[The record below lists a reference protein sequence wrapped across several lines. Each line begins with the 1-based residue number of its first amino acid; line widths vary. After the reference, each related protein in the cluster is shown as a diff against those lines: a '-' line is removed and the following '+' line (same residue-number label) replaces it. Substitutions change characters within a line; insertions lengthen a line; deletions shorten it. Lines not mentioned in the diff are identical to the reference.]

1 MNIGTGSFMIRGKRN
16 FMTPDKLELGQTLMF
31 CLTEESLANHVG
43 ERKLREDLDELADAK
58 KKELEEEMGEEMEG
72 EVDDDGNFTY

>member
-1 MNIGTGSFMIRGKRN
+1 
-16 FMTPDKLELGQTLMF
+16 MF